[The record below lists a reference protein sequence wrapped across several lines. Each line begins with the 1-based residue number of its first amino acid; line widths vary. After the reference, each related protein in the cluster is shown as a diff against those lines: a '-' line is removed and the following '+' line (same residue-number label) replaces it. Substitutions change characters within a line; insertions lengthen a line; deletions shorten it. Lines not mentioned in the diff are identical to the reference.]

1 MKTWYLKSRI
11 LLLALGLL
19 LACFTAKAQKI
30 PMIDSLGTFTGNFPP
45 AEWSR
50 VNEGASPWNV
60 NWGGG
65 APNNSGNHIYVSAN
79 AAGSNDAWMLTPQLR
94 PTDENHTLSFYI
106 KSDKDTIDNT
116 VFEVMLSESGNALK
130 DFTVSIAQI
139 KNESKGSGF
148 TAQWVKQEVDMSAYA
163 GKAVFLA
170 FRVRFNNLA
179 TIRLDEVAGIPLA
192 VFDNDINLKT
202 VFLNP
207 GYVAFKDDQRTVCVL
222 AENRGKTEAAVTATM
237 KVLVNGVE
245 TAAPTATKSIAAGKA
260 DTLKFNYTF
269 AAVGSHELKIS
280 VPADDNSINDSLSL
294 VLDVHP
300 ANTLVEDFHVG
311 KTFPP
316 KDWTTY
322 SNTDQNGTSGW
333 RSTSMGA
340 TSSNGY
346 VNWGGVY
353 NLGNTKGQP
362 AVRMLVTPQLSIKD
376 GDALSFYANASG
388 LSWIGN
394 KPKEALKVYVLVSQ
408 GGFGMA
414 DFTDTLATSGIV
426 GENALTENW
435 RKYEVDLSKYKDKNI
450 FVAFAAVDTFGIG
463 VGVNIDEVGGDI
475 ALSSFAQDAR
485 VVMAQMDRATSY
497 WFAGEKITVR
507 ARVENHGTAALS
519 NLKVSLKANG
529 TEASSQTLAALAA
542 GAFSDTLKFEYT
554 IPAAGNY
561 HFELCVPDDD
571 NNINNTMNFSMQA
584 YPVGYFIEGFEESN
598 QLPPYWSCDKTQYG
612 NGWSVLSFANNT
624 SSYKGNGYVHSTAGY
639 KLITPRLHLTKDDS
653 LCFYTSTTWAESDYA
668 VLTSVNAKD
677 WDTLKK
683 VTITSG
689 GYKLQKFFFADQEES
704 FFGDRYVAIV
714 SLRNNMNMDEIYG
727 PMLASRENQFALL
740 NAFMNPAE
748 VAVAGKAFTV
758 KAVVLND
765 GTQVAAKT
773 LTLYAGDEKVG
784 EAQTK
789 NLAAGA
795 TDTVDFSVTFD
806 KAVSNQS
813 FRVEL
818 PEDASAFDNTFD
830 FTAHIYQP
838 ELWRLEDGFEDVAHP
853 WWTFVYPGTSNAWT
867 SKPSYNPVEPAGGEE
882 YMQVSFNT
890 NQELLAA
897 SPYLDLRYEEYE
909 VSVDLYR
916 DSKNPTRPDRIELA
930 FGAQPVWEDVL
941 FVDSVNRLPSAYPA
955 AQEGW
960 NHYTF
965 KVNLKDLQSGF
976 FLMRAV
982 CHLNQYGSASYEYM
996 RFDNL
1001 TIRPL
1006 FETDAEVLMTSTP
1019 ADTVWGADSVKMNLN
1034 VRLLN
1039 SGTKNLTSASIRFG
1053 VDGKEMG
1060 TFSYSGALAAG
1071 KDTLLNLT
1079 NHLNVAYKQNL
1090 KVYAEVVVENDSNA
1104 FNNRAEKNVY
1114 VKKAYNLPFVAGF
1127 EEEDWSRDWQNFT
1140 YSNDVRQSWFR
1151 DTTGEYI
1158 TAPFG
1163 KACANS
1169 ASLDDELG
1177 EVNPDNWLVT
1187 PGLEI
1192 KYSKA
1197 YLSFYVQ
1204 AADKT
1209 EFAEK
1214 FQVLVS
1220 TRTGEDSTLFTPVYT
1235 ATLEDTLLKHVV
1247 LELNGYRGEV
1257 LHIAFRHFDCTNQ
1270 YRLLLDSVY
1279 VYDPQG
1285 YNVTATVNPAQAGTV
1300 SGTGFFLKDENVSL
1314 TATANTG
1321 YDFIGWYEAGSEVS
1335 KENPYA
1341 FVCAG
1346 NRTLEARFE
1355 LKSFNIVLSA
1365 GEGGSVTPTGTVS
1378 VKYGEDLNV
1387 AIAAS
1392 EGYKIEDVKVDGE
1405 SVGAVETYT
1414 FTAVSATHTLE
1425 ATFSKQTA
1433 VREFEADLLKVS
1445 PNPFSS
1451 QLRIDAGQAIAAVRM
1466 VDLQGREV
1474 VNRKAGGVSQL
1485 CLELNLPDGMYI
1497 VLVETASG
1505 QRYMTRVVKSSK

>member
-1 MKTWYLKSRI
+1 MKTCYLKSRI

-30 PMIDSLGTFTGNFPP
+30 PMIDSLGTFTQYQFPP
-45 AEWSR
+45 AEWAALKTGSTGWSR
-50 VNEGASPWNV
+50 AYTGIGDGNCAS
-60 NWGGG
+60 
-65 APNNSGNHIYVSAN
+65 VSAN
-79 AAGSNDAWMLTPQLR
+79 ASQENDAWLFTPQVM
-94 PTDENHTLSFYI
+94 PTTENHTLSFYI
-106 KSDKDTIDNT
+106 GADKDTMDASILE
-116 VFEVMLSESGNALK
+116 VFVSEQTQGK
-130 DFTVSIAQI
+130 EDFSTTSLLTI
-139 KNESKGSGF
+139 KNESKGAGF
-148 TAQWVKQEVDMSAYA
+148 QAVWTKQTVDLSAYID
-163 GKAVFLA
+163 KAIFLA
-170 FRVRFNNLA
+170 FRAQKNNLI
-179 TIRLDEVAGIPLA
+179 TMRLDSVAGIPLA
-192 VFDNDINLKT
+192 VFENDLQLQNYSLT
-202 VFLNP
+202 PDFVLFA
-207 GYVAFKDDQRTVCVL
+207 GQQRDFGVRVY
-222 AENRGKTEAAVTATM
+222 NRGTQAQATEVTLSISGAATSATAQEISLQPKKDTLL
-237 KVLVNGVE
+237 KFPYTFAE
-245 TAAPTATKSIAAGKA
+245 AGTYHFVVCIPEDDNKIN
-260 DTLKFNYTF
+260 DTLKVDYQVN
-269 AAVGSHELKIS
+269 
-280 VPADDNSINDSLSL
+280 
-294 VLDVHP
+294 HP
-300 ANTLVEDFHVG
+300 NALAEDFHADK

-322 SNTDQNGTSGW
+322 SNTDPYGMKWGNTG
-333 RSTSMGA
+333 MGA

-346 VNWGGVY
+346 VNWNGVY
-353 NLGNTKGQP
+353 NLNDAKGQP
-362 AVRMLVTPQLSIKD
+362 AVRMLVTPQLKVKD
-376 GDALSFYANASG
+376 GDRLSFFAK
-388 LSWIGN
+388 LSTLSVVN

-408 GGFGMA
+408 TGVGLA
-414 DFTDTLATSGIV
+414 DFTDTLVTSGIV
-426 GENALTENW
+426 GENAMTADW
-435 RKYEVDLSKYKDKNI
+435 QKYEFDLSKYKDKNI

-463 VGVNIDEVGGDI
+463 VGVSLDEVGGDI
-475 ALSSFAQDAR
+475 ALSSFARDAR
-485 VVMAQMDRATSY
+485 VVMAQMDNPNHY
-497 WFAGEKITVR
+497 YLAGEKVTVR
-507 ARVENHGTAALS
+507 TRVENHGTAALS

-529 TEASSQTLAALAA
+529 TEATSQTLAALAA
-542 GAFSDTLKFEYT
+542 EAFSDTLKFEYT

-561 HFELCVPDDD
+561 TFEVCVPDDD

-584 YPVGYFIEGFEESN
+584 YPVGYFIEGFEDNGHS
-598 QLPPYWSCDKTQYG
+598 LPPYWACDKTSWG
-612 NGWSVLSFANNT
+612 SNGWAVYNSAQQA
-624 SSYKGNGYVHSTAGY
+624 YKGNGYAGSFTGC
-639 KLITPRLHLTKDDS
+639 KLITPRLHLTQGDS
-653 LCFYTSTTWAESDYA
+653 LCFYVKTTHNESEYA

-683 VTITSG
+683 VTITLG

-714 SLRNNMNMDEIYG
+714 SLRNNMNMDEIFG
-727 PMLASRENQFALL
+727 PMLASREDQFALL

-765 GTQVAAKT
+765 GTQAATKT

-795 TDTVDFSVTFD
+795 IDTVDFSVTFD

-818 PEDASAFDNTFD
+818 PEDASVFDNTFS
-830 FTAHIYQP
+830 FTAHIY
-838 ELWRLEDGFEDVAHP
+838 EAGKWRLVDGFENIDHP
-853 WWTFVYPGTSNAWT
+853 FWILNGYTA
-867 SKPSYNPVEPAGGEE
+867 KPNYGAVEPAEGEDYLHYSFGG
-882 YMQVSFNT
+882 NKA
-890 NQELLAA
+890 NIAI
-897 SPYLDLRYEEYE
+897 SPYMELPFEQYE
-909 VSVDLYR
+909 VSVDVYR
-916 DSKNPTRPDRIELA
+916 ASSENPTRPDRME
-930 FGAQPVWEDVL
+930 FGFGSVASWKDIV
-941 FVDSVNRLPSAYPA
+941 FIDSVGRLTTSYPEGGR
-955 AQEGW
+955 EGW

-965 KVNLKDLQSGF
+965 TVNLKDLEGGF
-976 FLMRAV
+976 FMLHPV
-982 CHLNQYGSASYEYM
+982 PHLNEYGSSSYSYM

-1001 TIRPL
+1001 SIRPV
-1006 FETDAEVLMTSTP
+1006 FANDAELSLVASP

-1034 VRLLN
+1034 VKLLN
-1039 SGTKNLTSASIRFG
+1039 SGTQALTSATIRFG

-1060 TFSYSGALAAG
+1060 TFNYSGNLAAG
-1071 KDTLLNLT
+1071 ADTLLNLT
-1079 NHLNVAYKQNL
+1079 DCLNVLYKQNL
-1090 KVYAEVVVENDSNA
+1090 NVYAEVEATGDTNA
-1104 FNNRAEKNVY
+1104 LNNRIEKDVY
-1114 VKKAYNLPFVAGF
+1114 VKKAYTLPFVAGF
-1127 EEEDWSRDWQNFT
+1127 EEENWDKDWQNFT

-1204 AADKT
+1204 AADKS

-1220 TRTGEDSTLFTPVYT
+1220 TRTGEDSTLFTPLYT

-1257 LHIAFRHFDCTNQ
+1257 LHVAFRHFDCTNQ

-1300 SGTGFFLKDENVSL
+1300 SGAGFFLKDENVSL

-1451 QLRIDAGQAIAAVRM
+1451 QLRIDAGQAIATVRM

-1505 QRYMTRVVKSSK
+1505 QRYMTRMVKSSR

>member
-1 MKTWYLKSRI
+1 MKTKYLTSRI

-19 LACFTAKAQKI
+19 FACFTAKAQKI
-30 PMIDSLGTFTGNFPP
+30 PLIDSLGTFTGNFPP

-79 AAGSNDAWMLTPQLR
+79 AAGSNDAWMLTPQLM
-94 PTDENHTLSFYI
+94 PTSENHTLSFYI

-116 VFEVMLSESGNALK
+116 VFEVMLSEGGNALK
-130 DFTVSIAQI
+130 DFTVSLEQI

-148 TAQWVKQEVDMSAYA
+148 TAQWVKQEVDMSAYV

-170 FRVRFNNLA
+170 FRVRYNNLV

-237 KVLVNGVE
+237 KVLVSGVE
-245 TAAPTATKSIAAGKA
+245 TATPTATKSIAAGKA

-269 AAVGSHELKIS
+269 AAVGSHELKVS
-280 VPADDNSINDSLSL
+280 VPADDNIINDSLSL
-294 VLDVHP
+294 ALDVHP
-300 ANTLVEDFHVG
+300 ANSLVEDFHAG

-316 KDWTTY
+316 KDWTLY
-322 SNTDQNGTSGW
+322 SNTDPYGMKWGNTG
-333 RSTSMGA
+333 MGA

-346 VNWGGVY
+346 VNWNAVY
-353 NLGNTKGQP
+353 NLNDAKGQP
-362 AVRMLVTPQLSIKD
+362 AVRMLVTPQLKVKD
-376 GDALSFYANASG
+376 GDRLSFFAK
-388 LSWIGN
+388 LSTLNVVN
-394 KPKEALKVYVLVSQ
+394 KPKEALKIYVLVSQ
-408 GGFGMA
+408 TGVGVA
-414 DFTDTLATSGIV
+414 DFTDTLVTSGMV
-426 GENALTENW
+426 GDAMTADW
-435 RKYEVDLSKYKDKNI
+435 QKYEFDLSKYKDKNI

-463 VGVNIDEVGGDI
+463 VGVSLDEVGGDI

-485 VVMAQMDRATSY
+485 VVMAQMDNPY
-497 WFAGEKITVR
+497 HYYLAGEKVTVR

-561 HFELCVPDDD
+561 TFEVCVPDDD
-571 NNINNTMNFSMQA
+571 NNINNAAGFSMQA

-598 QLPPYWSCDKTQYG
+598 QLPPYWSCDKTTWG
-612 NGWSVLSFANNT
+612 SSGWSVYNSPNST
-624 SSYKGNGYVHSTAGY
+624 SSYKGNGYAGSFTGC

-714 SLRNNMNMDEIYG
+714 SLRNNMNMDEIFG
-727 PMLASRENQFALL
+727 PMLANREDQFALQ
-740 NAFMNPAE
+740 NAFVAPKE
-748 VAVAGKAFTV
+748 VALAGQEFHV
-758 KAVVLND
+758 QAVVLND
-765 GTQVAAKT
+765 GSKSATKT
-773 LTLYAGDEKVG
+773 LTLYAGDKQI
-784 EAQTK
+784 ATANTK
-789 NLAAGA
+789 TVAAGA
-795 TDTVDFSVTFD
+795 VDTVSFMVKFD
-806 KAVSNQS
+806 EAVSNQA
-813 FRVEL
+813 FHVEL
-818 PEDASAFDNTFD
+818 PEDASVFDNTFD

-838 ELWRLEDGFEDVAHP
+838 ELWRLTDGFEDVTHP
-853 WWTFVYPGTSNAWT
+853 WWTFVYPGTSNPWK
-867 SKPSYNPVEPAGGEE
+867 SKPSNPLEPTQGEE
-882 YMQVSFNT
+882 YMQVCFNT
-890 NQELLAA
+890 SQELLAA
-897 SPYLDLRYEEYE
+897 SPYLDLRYQEYE

-930 FGAQPVWEDVL
+930 FGAEPSWKDVI

-965 KVNLKDLQSGF
+965 KVNLKDLQKGF

-982 CHLNQYGSASYEYM
+982 CHLNEYGSASYEYM

-1019 ADTVWGADSVKMNLN
+1019 VDTVWGADSVKMNLN

-1039 SGTKNLTSASIRFG
+1039 SGTKNLTCANIRFG

-1090 KVYAEVVVENDSNA
+1090 KVYAEVVAENDSNA
-1104 FNNRAEKNVY
+1104 FNDRAEKNVY
-1114 VKKAYNLPFVAGF
+1114 VKKAYSLPFVAGF
-1127 EEEDWSRDWQNFT
+1127 EEEDWSKDWQNFT

-1169 ASLDDELG
+1169 ASLDDEVG

-1257 LHIAFRHFDCTNQ
+1257 LHVAFRHFDCTNQ

-1285 YNVTATVNPAQAGTV
+1285 YNVTATVNPAEAGTV

-1314 TATANTG
+1314 TANANAD
-1321 YDFIGWYEAGSEVS
+1321 YDFIGWYESDSEVS

-1341 FVCAG
+1341 FLCAG
-1346 NRTLEARFE
+1346 SRTLEARFE
-1355 LKSFNIVLSA
+1355 LKRFDIVISA

-1387 AIAAS
+1387 AIVAN
-1392 EGYKIEDVKVDGE
+1392 EGYKIEDVKVDGT
-1405 SVGAVETYT
+1405 SVGVVASYT

-1425 ATFSKQTA
+1425 ATFSKETA
-1433 VREFEADLLKVS
+1433 VREFEANLLKVS
-1445 PNPFSS
+1445 PNPFRS
-1451 QLRIDAGQAIAAVRM
+1451 QLCIDAGEAIAAVRM

-1474 VNRKAGGVSQL
+1474 LNRKAGGVSQL
-1485 CLELNLPDGMYI
+1485 CLALNLPDGMYI
-1497 VLVETASG
+1497 VLVETTSG
-1505 QRYMTRVVKSSK
+1505 QRYMTRVVKSSR